1 MVTLLQIREEKELDN
16 LAKMYLADLIKKEC
30 WDNMEVKGRGILAFN
45 SNMEVNNY
53 PMPART
59 QAEIEKLE
67 MVKEQRE
74 VEIEELGVS
83 ISQL

>member
-1 MVTLLQIREEKELDN
+1 MLPFTTVGVILIWEFILELRCIFYN
-16 LAKMYLADLIKKEC
+16 KTAYIFQ
-30 WDNMEVKGRGILAFN
+30 AFN
-45 SNMEVNNY
+45 SNIEVNNY

-74 VEIEELGVS
+74 VEIEELAVS
-83 ISQL
+83 DLIILKCTHPHIC

>member
-1 MVTLLQIREEKELDN
+1 MVTSLQIREEKELDN